1 MINLSCVHRKGATA
15 LKDEL
20 EKLTKL
26 EAEAKAGGGEK
37 GIKKQHDSGKLTARE
52 RLDLL
57 FDPGTFQELDLF
69 VQHHCTN
76 FGMDKVS
83 IPADGVVTGYGKVNG
98 RTVCAFAQD
107 FTARGGTLGEMH
119 AKKICRVMDMAMKM
133 KVPTVGFI
141 DSGGA
146 RIQEGINAL
155 DGYGHIFFRNS
166 CASGV
171 IPQIS
176 AIMGP
181 AAGGAVYSP
190 AMTDFVF
197 MVKKTSYMY
206 ITGPAIVKSATGEE
220 ISDAELGG
228 AMAHSLKSGVA
239 QFACDNDEQTIEEVK
254 RLLSYLPPSCEE
266 KPPYVAPTDSPDRT
280 DPSLDDIIPDRAQKA
295 YDMKAVIRSIVDN
308 GEFLEPSRQYA
319 QNIITAFARCNGQV
333 IGIIANQPNSL
344 AGCLDINAA
353 DKATRFIRFCDA
365 FNIPILTIAD
375 VPGYL
380 PGSHQEWGGII
391 RHGAKLL
398 WCYAEATVPKITLI
412 TRKAYGGAYIAMCSQ
427 SLGSDYTLAW
437 PKAEIAVM
445 GAEGAAAIIH
455 RSEIKAAD
463 DPEAKEQEK
472 IAEYRELFYNPYV
485 AAKMG
490 YINAVIQPQDTRPK
504 IIAALE
510 ALQNKKETRPA
521 KKHGN
526 IPM

>member
-1 MINLSCVHRKGATA
+1 M
-15 LKDEL
+15 KDEL
-20 EKLTKL
+20 EKLAKV
-26 EAEAKAGGGEK
+26 EAEIKAGGGEK
-37 GIKKQHDSGKLTARE
+37 KIQQQHDAGKLTARE
-52 RLDLL
+52 RIDLL
-57 FDPGTFQELDLF
+57 FDPGSFQELNLF
-69 VQHHCTN
+69 VRHRCPN

-98 RTVCAFAQD
+98 RTVCAFSQD

-119 AKKICRVMDMAMKM
+119 ARKICQIMDMAMSI
-133 KVPTVGFI
+133 KVPIVGFI

-155 DGYGHIFFRNS
+155 DGYGNIFFRNS

-206 ITGPAIVKSATGEE
+206 ITGPGVVKAATSEE
-220 ISDAELGG
+220 ISDDELGG
-228 AMAHSLKSGVA
+228 AMTHNMKSGVA
-239 QFACDNDEQTIEEVK
+239 QFACENDEQCIQEIK
-254 RLLSYLPPSCEE
+254 RLMSYLPLSNEE
-266 KPPYVAPTDSPDRT
+266 KPPYLTSTDSPDRA
-280 DPSLDDIIPDRAQKA
+280 DPTLDDIIPEEASKV
-295 YDMKAVIRSIVDN
+295 YDMKAVIRAIVDN
-308 GEFLEPSRQYA
+308 GEFLEPSRYYA
-319 QNIITAFARCNGQV
+319 PNIITCFARLNGHV
-333 IGIIANQPNSL
+333 VGIIASQPSHL
-344 AGCLDINAA
+344 AGCLDINAS

-365 FNIPILTIAD
+365 FNISLLTIAD

-380 PGSHQEWGGII
+380 PGSSQEWGGII

-427 SLGSDYTLAW
+427 SLGADYTLAW

-445 GAEGAAAIIH
+445 GAEGAAVIIH
-455 RSEIKAAD
+455 RQEIQSAPDSK
-463 DPEAKEQEK
+463 AKEKEK
-472 IAEYRELFYNPYV
+472 IEEYRRLFYNPYV
-485 AAKMG
+485 AASMG
-490 YINAVIQPQDTRPK
+490 YINAIIRPRDTRPT

>member
-1 MINLSCVHRKGATA
+1 LNEER
-15 LKDEL
+15 
-20 EKLTKL
+20 EKLARL
-26 EAEAKAGGGEK
+26 EAELKAGGGEK
-37 GIKKQHDSGKLTARE
+37 RVQQQHESGKLTARE
-52 RLDLL
+52 RFDLL

-69 VQHHCTN
+69 VQHRCNN
-76 FGMDKVS
+76 FGMDKIHV
-83 IPADGVVTGYGKVNG
+83 PADGVVTGFGKVNG

-107 FTARGGTLGEMH
+107 FTIRGGTLGEMH
-119 AKKICRVMDMAMKM
+119 AKKICKVMDMALSIKA
-133 KVPTVGFI
+133 PIVGLI

-155 DGYGHIFFRNS
+155 DGYGRIFFRNS

-190 AMTDFVF
+190 AQTDFVF

-206 ITGPAIVKSATGEE
+206 ITGPNVVKAATSEE
-220 ISDAELGG
+220 ITDDELGG
-228 AMAHSLKSGVA
+228 AMTHAVKSGVA
-239 QFACDNDEQTIEEVK
+239 HFACDSDEQTITEIK
-254 RLLSYLPPSCEE
+254 RLLSYLPSGNDEKQ
-266 KPPYVAPTDSPDRT
+266 KPPYVTPTDSPDRA
-280 DPSLDDIIPDRAQKA
+280 DAALDSIVPAESQKA
-295 YDMKAVIRSIVDN
+295 YDMKKVIKSIVDG
-308 GEFLEPSRQYA
+308 GEFLEPSRLYA
-319 QNIITAFARCNGQV
+319 PNIITCFARMNGHV
-333 IGIIANQPNSL
+333 VGIIASQPNFL
-344 AGCLDINAA
+344 AGCLDINAS

-365 FNIPILTIAD
+365 FNIPLITIAD
-375 VPGYL
+375 VPGFL
-380 PGSHQEWGGII
+380 PGSSQEWGGII

-398 WCYAEATVPKITLI
+398 WCYSEATVPKITLI

-427 SLGSDYTLAW
+427 SLGADYTLAW
-437 PKAEIAVM
+437 PSAEIAVM

-455 RSEIKAAD
+455 RQEIQAAAD
-463 DPEAKEQEK
+463 PAAKTSER

-485 AAKMG
+485 AASMG
-490 YINAVIQPQDTRPK
+490 YINAVIKPSETRPK

-510 ALQNKKETRPA
+510 ALRDKKESRPA